1 MRGSYLSNESKNT
14 SPRFSLTEIQAIACL
29 RETDTGKLESQHTE
43 GESGERAEPQ
53 WRCSF
58 GAFNP
63 N

>member
-43 GESGERAEPQ
+43 GGERGEGRTTVEVLL
-53 WRCSF
+53 WCF
-58 GAFNP
+58 
-63 N
+63 